1 MKMKQFNFTL
11 RFALGAHDADPQL
24 FVERLLAEGCDDAL
38 IGLGRPGRIA
48 LDFTREASSAADAI
62 LSALADVQ
70 RAIPEAKL
78 VEATPDLVGL
88 TDIANLLGC
97 SRQYMRKLAVKEGA
111 GFPPPVHEG
120 KPAIW
125 HLSTVLSWF
134 ADNKTREFDEALV
147 EIARVNMQCN
157 LIKEGAGV
165 DRKTSDRFKALIV

>member
-1 MKMKQFNFTL
+1 MKMGQFNFTL
-11 RFALGAHDADPQL
+11 RFALGEHDAEPQS
-24 FVERLLAEGCDDAL
+24 FVARLLAEGCDDAL

-48 LDFTREASSAADAI
+48 LDFTREASSADDAI

-70 RAIPEAKL
+70 RAIPEARL

-88 TDIANLLGC
+88 TDIANLLGF
-97 SRQYMRKLAVKEGA
+97 SRQYMRKLAVKKGA

-134 ADNKTREFDEALV
+134 ADSKTREFDEALI
-147 EIARVNMQCN
+147 EIARINMQCN

-165 DRKTSDRFKALIV
+165 DRSISDRFKALIV

>member
-1 MKMKQFNFTL
+1 MGQYDFTL
-11 RFALGAHDADPQL
+11 RFVLGQHDADPEL
-24 FVERLLAEGCDDAL
+24 FVDKLFAEGCDDAL
-38 IGLGRPGRIA
+38 IGLGIQGRIV
-48 LDFTREASSAADAI
+48 LNFTREASSADKAI

-70 RAIPEAKL
+70 RAIPDASL

-88 TDIANLLGC
+88 TDIANLLGF
-97 SRQYMRKLAVKEGA
+97 SRQYMRKLAVKTGS

-134 ADNKTREFDEALV
+134 ADSKIREFDATLF

-157 LIKEGAGV
+157 LVKEVAGL
-165 DRKTSDRFKALIV
+165 DRGMSNRLKGLVV

>member
-1 MKMKQFNFTL
+1 MKMEQYNFTL
-11 RFALGAHDADPQL
+11 NFALGKHDADPNV
-24 FVERLLAEGCDDAL
+24 FVDRLSTEGCDDAL

-48 LDFTREASSAADAI
+48 LDFTREATSADNAI

-88 TDIANLLGC
+88 TDIANLLGF
-97 SRQYMRKLAVKEGA
+97 SRQYMRKLAVKKGA
-111 GFPPPVHEG
+111 GFPLPIHEG

-125 HLSTVLSWF
+125 HLSTVLAWF
-134 ADNKTREFDEALV
+134 ADSKTRDFDEALL

-157 LIKEGAGV
+157 LVKEAAGL
-165 DRKTSDRFKALIV
+165 DHGLSNRLKGLIV

>member
-1 MKMKQFNFTL
+1 MGQYNFTL
-11 RFALGAHDADPQL
+11 RFALGEHDVEPQL

-48 LDFTREASSAADAI
+48 LDFTREASSADDAI

-88 TDIANLLGC
+88 TDIANLLGF
-97 SRQYMRKLAVKEGA
+97 SRQYMRKLAVTKGA
-111 GFPPPVHEG
+111 GFPLPVHEG

-134 ADNKTREFDEALV
+134 ADSKNREFDAALL
-147 EIARVNMQCN
+147 EIAHVNMQCN
-157 LIKEGAGV
+157 LVKEAAGLDHGLSNRLKGLV
-165 DRKTSDRFKALIV
+165 V

>member
-1 MKMKQFNFTL
+1 MGQYDFTL
-11 RFALGAHDADPQL
+11 RFELGQHDADPEQ
-24 FVERLLAEGCDDAL
+24 FVDKLLAAGCDDAL

-48 LDFTREASSAADAI
+48 LDFTREASSADDAI

-78 VEATPDLVGL
+78 IEATPDLVGL
-88 TDIANLLGC
+88 TDIANLLGF
-97 SRQYMRKLAVKEGA
+97 SRQYMRKLAVKKGA
-111 GFPPPVHEG
+111 GFPLPVHEG

-134 ADNKTREFDEALV
+134 ADSKTREVDAALL

-157 LIKEGAGV
+157 LTKELAGL
-165 DRKTSDRFKALIV
+165 DRSMSKRFKKI